1 MYEGMPLE
9 FSATNLAAIT
19 SSYTESPA
27 LAANSL
33 IAENDL

>member
-1 MYEGMPLE
+1 MPSE
-9 FSATNLAAIT
+9 FSATNLAAAIA